1 MRTSSAV
8 AGQGR
13 RATADFVCSGGNLT
27 LSQFPIWPVYR
38 NLTTYP
44 YKNNGKSGGCLEK
57 DGMNRK
63 NVL

>member
-13 RATADFVCSGGNLT
+13 RVTADFVYSGGNLT
-27 LSQFPIWPVYR
+27 LSQFPIWPIYR

-44 YKNNGKSGGCLEK
+44 YKNSGESGGCLEK
-57 DGMNRK
+57 DGRSGK
-63 NVL
+63 IVL